1 LPGEP
6 GKEHRRAR
14 RHSADKQP
22 GPSLVHDQHGNPTP
36 LKLGQEEFRERP
48 TMKAQPTNLL
58 DHCRQNSGNSRRL
71 EGDDYHRQHE
81 AERQQDMVVF
91 TWTGR
96 AGVCDFGRSFPW
108 IFDVR
113 QVNAPRR
120 KSVPYRSG
128 AGRYHGLQRPPT
140 ARQPPVLDFLRVH
153 LRFQEPRTNGGPM
166 PDPGWLLTQLSNPR
180 NIFDILVVAVIIYW
194 LLWFAQG
201 TRATQLIRGIVLLL
215 ALAFIFGTTFQLTA
229 LNWVLQQTWPV
240 LLISLPVIFQ
250 PEIRRALE
258 QLGQTS
264 SWLPQLRPRPGD
276 QAERTVSELVKAAT
290 QLARHRYGALIILE
304 RKTGLQN
311 FIERGVPI
319 DGLLT
324 RQLLINLFYPN
335 SPLHDGAAVV
345 RDGRIVAASV
355 VLPLT
360 DNTDA
365 TSQLGTRHRAAIGIT
380 EQSDAV
386 AVVVS
391 EETGQISVAENGRL
405 IRNLDAERLEAQL
418 REFLHLEPSAA
429 ERGLLH
435 TFGDLLRPASRSE
448 PNGTNGVRVSKGADA
463 EASRTA

>member
-1 LPGEP
+1 
-6 GKEHRRAR
+6 
-14 RHSADKQP
+14 
-22 GPSLVHDQHGNPTP
+22 
-36 LKLGQEEFRERP
+36 
-48 TMKAQPTNLL
+48 
-58 DHCRQNSGNSRRL
+58 
-71 EGDDYHRQHE
+71 
-81 AERQQDMVVF
+81 
-91 TWTGR
+91 
-96 AGVCDFGRSFPW
+96 
-108 IFDVR
+108 
-113 QVNAPRR
+113 
-120 KSVPYRSG
+120 
-128 AGRYHGLQRPPT
+128 
-140 ARQPPVLDFLRVH
+140 
-153 LRFQEPRTNGGPM
+153 M
-166 PDPGWLLTQLSNPR
+166 PDPGWLLSQLSNPR

-290 QLARHRYGALIILE
+290 QLARHRYGALIVLE

-405 IRNLDAERLEAQL
+405 VRNLDAERLEALL
-418 REFLHLEPSAA
+418 RELLHLEPTTSD
-429 ERGLLH
+429 RGLLH
-435 TFGDLLRPASRSE
+435 SFGDLLRPASRAE
-448 PNGTNGVRVSKGADA
+448 RHGQNGVHVKANTDA